1 MNRFDKVRNIFFI
14 ISIVIFVASII
25 SIFVFRLKLGID
37 FTGGTKYE
45 VEFENL
51 PDRKLVEEAASKTQN
66 ELVSIQQSGE
76 KSYQIRFKPTTAE
89 NLKNLNKELE
99 SFKPKELNLEIIGP
113 SVSEEITKQAFVS
126 MGLALLA
133 IIVYITWAFR
143 KVPKPTTPLAFGIS
157 AVIALFHDVVITI
170 GIYAILGK
178 YFGAE
183 VDTLFITAILTIFG
197 FSVHDTIVTFDRARE
212 NLIRHP
218 EKNFVN
224 NLDNS
229 VLQTIVRSLN
239 TSLTVIF
246 VLVALTIFGGES
258 IRWFVVTLLIGV
270 ICGTYSSIFVA
281 TPILILFQK
290 IRRS

>member
-14 ISIVIFVASII
+14 ISIIIFIASII
-25 SIFVFRLKLGID
+25 SIVVFRLKLGID

-45 VEFENL
+45 LEFENL
-51 PDRKLVEEAASKTQN
+51 PDRKIIEDSATKTQN
-66 ELVSIQQSGE
+66 ELVSIQKSGE

-133 IIVYITWAFR
+133 IIIYITWAFR
-143 KVPKPTTPLAFGIS
+143 KVPKPTTPLAFGLS
-157 AVIALFHDVVITI
+157 AVLALFHDVVITI
-170 GIYAILGK
+170 GIYAVLGK

-218 EKNFVN
+218 EKNFIR